1 MLPNSL
7 QQVVQAGAFQVVLEK
22 EPDSFEVSFDH
33 INLAEGLELVRLRL
47 TAPAEAVP
55 GIYRLSWGQP
65 LVDIQAFWRPGT
77 DRSRSLPADWSD
89 GFVSQSTTHAPVGCL
104 FNLAGQNRHT
114 WAFSDA
120 LNPVEVKAGVNEET
134 ATSRFSLILFQVSAP
149 FASYEATLRLD
160 TRPLAYYQSLW
171 EVQEWWASQPG
182 YRPAP
187 VPAVTRQPMYSTWY
201 SFHQRLEAA
210 EVEKQGRLAAEL
222 GCEAVIVDDG
232 WQTSNNE
239 RGYAYCGDWEV
250 WQEKIPDMQ
259 AHVARIH
266 EAGLKFILWYALPFI
281 GPQSKNFGHFAGKY
295 LNFVG
300 SLNTWVLDPRFP
312 ETREFLINLCEEAQ
326 SAWGIDGF
334 KIDFVQ
340 HFKQPEGEKLV
351 SLEGRDYA
359 SVPVAT
365 DRLLSDLLA
374 RLRQAN
380 PIVVVEFRQPYIGP
394 LMRKYGNM
402 FRAGDCPND
411 SLSNRVRTL
420 DIRLLAGN
428 TTPHSDMLMWHP
440 DDPVESAALQ
450 LVNVLFAVPQISM
463 LLDKIPASHKKM
475 LAFWLAFWRQ
485 HQKLLLDGELKP
497 LYPAFQYPLVEA
509 LKDDQQLL
517 AFYANAV
524 ARPSQPVRDNFML
537 VNGTSEP
544 GVILELD
551 GNSGKFQV
559 EILNCMGELVEAG
572 EINLGVGLHSI
583 VVPAAGVALLKRV

>member
-1 MLPNSL
+1 
-7 QQVVQAGAFQVVLEK
+7 VQAGAFEVVLEK
-22 EPDSFEVSFDH
+22 EPDNFEISFDH

-47 TAPAEAVP
+47 TAAAAAVP
-55 GIYRLSWGQP
+55 GLYRLSWGQP
-65 LVDIQAFWRPGT
+65 LVDIHGFWRPGT
-77 DRSRSLPADWSD
+77 DQHGNLPADWGA

-104 FNLAGQNRHT
+104 FNLKNQNRHT

-120 LNPVEVKAGVNEET
+120 LNPVEIGAGVNEET
-134 ATSRFSLILFQVSAP
+134 ATFRISLTLFQVSAP

-160 TRPLAYYQSLW
+160 TRPLPYYQSLS
-171 EVQEWWASQPG
+171 EVQAWWAGQPG
-182 YRPAP
+182 YQPAP
-187 VPAVTRQPMYSTWY
+187 VPAITRQPMYSTWY

-210 EVEKQGRLAAEL
+210 EVEKQCRLAAEL

-232 WQTSNNE
+232 WQTSNNQ

-259 AHVARIH
+259 AHVARVH

-281 GPQSKNFGHFAGKY
+281 GPKGKNFGRFEGKY
-295 LNFVG
+295 LNFIEHH
-300 SLNTWVLDPRFP
+300 NTWVLDPRFP
-312 ETREFLINLCEEAQ
+312 EVREFLINLCEEAQ
-326 SAWGIDGF
+326 RAWGIDGF

-340 HFKQPEGEKLV
+340 DFKQPQGEKLT
-351 SLEGRDYA
+351 SLDGRDYA

-380 PIVVVEFRQPYIGP
+380 PEVVVEFRQPYIGP

-411 SLSNRVRTL
+411 SLTNRVHTL

-428 TTPHSDMLMWHP
+428 TTTHSDMLMWHP
-440 DDPVESAALQ
+440 ADPVESAALQ
-450 LVNVLFAVPQISM
+450 IISVLFAVPQISV
-463 LLDKIPASHKKM
+463 LLDKIPAAHQKM

-485 HQKLLLDGELKP
+485 HQDLLLDGELRP
-497 LYPAFQYPLVEA
+497 LYPASQYPLVEA
-509 LKDDQQLL
+509 LRGDQQLL
-517 AFYANAV
+517 AFYANVV
-524 ARPSQPVRDNFML
+524 ARPSQPIRDNLIL

-544 GVILELD
+544 GVILELTS
-551 GNSGKFQV
+551 NPGKFQL
-559 EILNCMGELVEAG
+559 EIRNCMGEVVETGA
-572 EINLGVGLHSI
+572 ISLGPELHSI
-583 VVPAAGVALLKRV
+583 AVPAAGVALLKRV